1 MNLFG
6 KRKRDPDKELQRQDA
21 CPAHRWSQ
29 PRPYTA
35 FWLKSYWVSRCR
47 RCGATI
53 GRATEQELREALPN
67 YPKGT
72 HVEAKGTHVKA
83 NG

>member
-1 MNLFG
+1 MTRRRSVNA
-6 KRKRDPDKELQRQDA
+6 RTPAPRD
-21 CPAHRWSQ
+21 RWSE

-35 FWLKSYWVSRCR
+35 FWLKSYWVSKCR

-72 HVEAKGTHVKA
+72 HVEA